1 MISLNLGSTI
11 LLTVLLLIILT
22 LCFVD
27 YRKKRVLLKKPFVS
41 FLIPCFNDAD
51 TVKETIES
59 VYTSYD
65 NFELIVVNDCSTD
78 NSLDQL
84 KEFRKKFP
92 FTLANNVK
100 NCGKSCTL
108 NKIYK
113 FAKSDILFFLD
124 ADVLLT
130 KKVVDD
136 ILARLESGTTIAVS
150 APYQPRNKGFLP
162 VMQEIEYNMLSFI
175 QGAHNF
181 FSTVSIWGGCFAI
194 RKKAFEDVKGFSENA
209 ITEDIDLA
217 LKLKKAGYRVEQS
230 FCSVKTTVPDK
241 TKTWFRQKL
250 RWSSG
255 GAQNF
260 IRHFSVLIKNPL
272 NTIFIILF
280 FMLSVFFTISLFKQI
295 LFIENIFDSYTLLTE
310 TTNQLFTFKIIGFY
324 YGVILLKNL
333 LITIYFAAFS
343 IPYAVPMIGN
353 IKESYKI
360 LYVIPF
366 SLIYLPIF
374 SVVSL
379 IGFVSAVVRYK
390 SLKEGA
396 RAW

>member
-1 MISLNLGSTI
+1 MINLNVGSTI
-11 LLTVLLLIILT
+11 LLTVLLLLILT
-22 LCFVD
+22 LCFID
-27 YRKKRVLLKKPFVS
+27 YRKKRGLTKKPFVS
-41 FLIPCFNDAD
+41 FLIPCFNDSD
-51 TVKETIES
+51 TVAETIES
-59 VYTSYD
+59 VYNSYD
-65 NFELIVVNDCSTD
+65 NFEIIVVNDCSTD
-78 NSLDQL
+78 NSLDVL
-84 KEFRKKFP
+84 KDFKKKFA
-92 FTLANNVK
+92 FTLANNTK

-130 KKVVDD
+130 KRVVYD
-136 ILARLESGTTIAVS
+136 ILARLEGEDVCAAS

-194 RKKAFEDVKGFSENA
+194 RKKAFEDVHGFSEHA

-230 FCSVKTTVPDK
+230 FCSVKTYVPDK
-241 TKTWFRQKL
+241 IGPWFRQKL

-260 IRHFSVLIKNPL
+260 IKHFSVLMKNPL
-272 NTIFIILF
+272 NTVFIYLF
-280 FMLSVFFTISLFKQI
+280 FMLSFFFAVSLFKQI
-295 LFIENIFDSYTLLTE
+295 TFIENIFESFTLLTE
-310 TTNQLFTFKIIGFY
+310 TTNQLLTFKIMGFY
-324 YGVILLKNL
+324 YGVLLLKNL

-343 IPYAVPMIGN
+343 IPYAIPMIGN
-353 IKESYKI
+353 IKEIYKL

-374 SVVSL
+374 SVVSC
-379 IGFVSAVVRYK
+379 IGFIMAAVRYR
-390 SLKEGA
+390 SLKEGK